1 MLSDLS
7 GYSKKG
13 FNSSH
18 TILKLFTVM
27 LVILTVE
34 RQLVT
39 FYISLCKIKYLYLI
53 SAFAFKQIIPDKM
66 FFCFL

>member
-18 TILKLFTVM
+18 TILKLC
-27 LVILTVE
+27 L
-34 RQLVT
+34 Q
-39 FYISLCKIKYLYLI
+39 SCWLYLLWRD
-53 SAFAFKQIIPDKM
+53 SW
-66 FFCFL
+66 